1 VSEPRTAGTDRGM
14 LESVMWGF
22 RPDRARARLRWLL
35 SGERRDPRSGWIGLY
50 EPPSPDRDDVG
61 VCCSGGGIRSA
72 AFNLGALQTLQ
83 DEQHRV
89 LQRSKYL
96 AAVSGGSYIAAA
108 FSMVAK
114 TRRKPSDDDSDP
126 ALVDDDALP
135 FCPGSPEEQ
144 YLRNHLG
151 YLAPDGLARVY
162 LGLRLLAGMILNV
175 VLIGL
180 PVLLA
185 GLLVGWGMRGR
196 LRADAA
202 GTHHFDVPDGV
213 LWPVAILGAL
223 ALALALLDVMRR
235 TRRDVCQSAIQTWE
249 LRCFLFAVGG
259 ALVLIVLPWLAARA
273 LDTGGVSVHQATLR
287 SAGAAVSSV
296 GALFLAAIGHVRGRL
311 RDEKAAIAD
320 VEKRLGRF
328 ARKAREMLIALV
340 VLLVGPALL
349 LFIALVGLLVAVG
362 DRSLL
367 PVLAGSVALLA
378 LLYAAA
384 DLNTISL
391 HPFYRRRLAT
401 AFALKR
407 VWVDEQGEERPAPA
421 DGIGDGRVVAR
432 QRNFDNI
439 VALSQSGVEP
449 GPGVGGVKAWPML
462 IVCAAANVSDPG
474 ATPPGRAVAS
484 FTFSPT
490 AIGGPLTGAAPTAY
504 YEEDLTWNRRRDVT
518 LPAAV
523 AMSGAAL
530 SPSMGKL
537 TYRPLTF
544 LLALANIRL
553 GVWVPSPAHVNDR
566 HEGRRLRHP
575 PRPRYLWKEVLGRN
589 RLEDKFLYVTDGG
602 HYENL
607 GLVELLRR
615 GCRTI
620 YCFDAGGG
628 TTSRALGD
636 AIALAR
642 TELDVEIV
650 MGPEAAGLVED
661 PVTHRAA
668 RCCARGRILFPARA
682 DSPAVEGTL
691 FYVRSVLSDDAPWA
705 LRSFQENDPV
715 FPHHSTTD
723 QFFDDQHFEAYRAL
737 GASAAER
744 ALALDRVDVPA
755 AGNGAGP
762 DPTDVPAPA

>member
-1 VSEPRTAGTDRGM
+1 MSEVRTAGTDDGM
-14 LESVMWGF
+14 LTSVRRFARRDRWRTRLWWMLTGE
-22 RPDRARARLRWLL
+22 RPD
-35 SGERRDPRSGWIGLY
+35 PRPGWIGLY
-50 EPPSPDRDDVG
+50 EPPSGECDDIG
-61 VCCSGGGIRSA
+61 ICCSGGGIRSA

-83 DEQHRV
+83 AEEHRV

-108 FSMVAK
+108 FCMVAK
-114 TRRKPSDDDSDP
+114 TRRRPDDDDSDP
-126 ALVDDDALP
+126 ELVTDDAPP

-151 YLAPDGLARVY
+151 FLAPDGLARVY
-162 LGLRLLAGMILNV
+162 LGLRLLAGLTLNV
-175 VLIGL
+175 VIIGL

-185 GLLVGWGMRGR
+185 GMLVGWGMRGR

-202 GTHHFDVPDGV
+202 GFHHFDAPAGV
-213 LWPVAILGAL
+213 VWPVAVLAGLAAVL
-223 ALALALLDVMRR
+223 ALTDVLRR
-235 TRRDVCQSAIQTWE
+235 TRRDVCQTAIQTWE

-259 ALVLIVLPWLAARA
+259 GLVLIALPWLAARA
-273 LDTGGVSVHQATLR
+273 LDAGDVTIHQATLR

-311 RDEKAAIAD
+311 RDEKALIAD
-320 VEKRLGRF
+320 AQKRLGKF
-328 ARKAREMLIALV
+328 ARKAREALIAVV
-340 VLLVGPALL
+340 VLLVGPLLL
-349 LFIALVGLLVAVG
+349 LFIALVGLLFA
-362 DRSLL
+362 
-367 PVLAGSVALLA
+367 AGTDSVAWVIAGGVVLLA
-378 LLYAAA
+378 LFYIAA

-391 HPFYRRRLAT
+391 HPFYRRKLAT

-407 VWVDEQGEERPAPA
+407 VRDE
-421 DGIGDGRVVAR
+421 DGQPVAQ
-432 QRNFDNI
+432 QRRFDNI

-449 GPGVGGVKAWPML
+449 GPGGGGVKTWPML

-474 ATPPGRAVAS
+474 ATPPGRSVAS
-484 FTFSPT
+484 FTFSPK
-490 AIGGPLTGAAPTAY
+490 AIGGPLTGAAPTHF
-504 YEEDLTWNRRRDVT
+504 YEADLPRNRQRDVT

-553 GVWVPSPAHVNDR
+553 GVWVPNPAHVNDR
-566 HEGRRLRHP
+566 HERARFRHP
-575 PRPRYLWKEVLGRN
+575 PRPRYLWKEVMGRN
-589 RLEDKFLYVTDGG
+589 RLEDDFLNVTDGG

-642 TELDVEIV
+642 TELDVDIV
-650 MGPEAAGLVED
+650 MDPEEALGLVED
-661 PVTHRAA
+661 PDTHRAA
-668 RCCARGRILFPARA
+668 HSCARGIIRFPAR
-682 DSPAVEGTL
+682 DGRPEVEGTL
-691 FYVRSVLSDDAPWA
+691 FYVRSVLSPDAPWE
-705 LRSFQENDPV
+705 LFSFQDADPV

-723 QFFDDQHFEAYRAL
+723 QFFDDAQFEAYRAL
-737 GASAAER
+737 GASGAR
-744 ALALDRVDVPA
+744 SALGLARLDVPA
-755 AGNGAGP
+755 ATNGAGRQP
-762 DPTDVPAPA
+762 ADVSSAA